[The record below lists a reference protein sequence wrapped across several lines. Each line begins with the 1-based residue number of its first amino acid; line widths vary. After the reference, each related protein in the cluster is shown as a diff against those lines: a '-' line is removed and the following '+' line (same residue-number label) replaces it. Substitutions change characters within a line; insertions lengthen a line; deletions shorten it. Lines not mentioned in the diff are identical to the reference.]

1 MSSHA
6 STIDVTELT
15 IPTFHAALREG
26 RTTITAVVGAY
37 LSRIAQHDP
46 IIKSLITIN
55 PNALTEAAEKDAET
69 DRLLQRN
76 AGSTSTT
83 ATDIASLPALHGVPI
98 LLKDNYT
105 THDLPTSGG
114 AKALATLTSK
124 RDSNVVRKLR
134 QSGAIILAK
143 ANLHEFAL
151 HGTTTSSLGGQTLNP
166 YDLTRTPGGSS
177 GGTGAGLAL
186 NLGMVG
192 CGTDTVNSL
201 RSPASACSIV
211 GFRPSVGRVDTDGI
225 VPVSETQDVAGPMGR
240 CVGDVRVLFDV
251 MKGVSSSQGSETETE
266 SKSVFRIGI
275 LEEYFHLETP
285 PSSSSSNTNLE
296 LEPELVAENAI
307 VQDITRKALSL
318 ISSVQDPSNTNTNI
332 NLNISITLVP
342 VPASSHNDIS
352 WSVSHLLRNA
362 DTQAFEFRESLNEFL
377 QSDQISSPHPSLES
391 IASSGEYDKKA
402 VTDVFTLPPSDKHRY
417 SRQSSEYQ
425 TRLALIESLKNSV
438 REMFAEHDIDALVY
452 PHQRHFP
459 IKIGPTIQPARNGI
473 LAALTGRPAV
483 CIPAGFSP
491 ATPDA
496 PKGVPIGLELM
507 GREGGDEV
515 LLELAEFIEGIL
527 PARKVSHLN
536 YTDGSLSG

>member
-46 IIKSLITIN
+46 TIKSLITIN

-83 ATDIASLPALHGVPI
+83 ATATATATATLPALHGVPI

-124 RDSNVVRKLR
+124 RDGNVVRKLR
-134 QSGAIILAK
+134 HSGAIILAK

-166 YDLTRTPGGSS
+166 YDITRTPGGSS

-211 GFRPSVGRVDTDGI
+211 GFRPSVGRVDTEGI

-251 MKGVSSSQGSETETE
+251 MKGESSSQGSETE
-266 SKSVFRIGI
+266 SKSVFRIGV

-285 PSSSSSNTNLE
+285 TSSSSSNANLG

-307 VQDITRKALSL
+307 VQDVTRKALSL
-318 ISSVQDPSNTNTNI
+318 ISSAQDPSNTNI
-332 NLNISITLVP
+332 NITLVP
-342 VPASSHNDIS
+342 IPASSHNDVD
-352 WSVSHLLRNA
+352 WSVTHLLSNG
-362 DTQAFEFRESLNEFL
+362 DTQAFEFRECLNEFL
-377 QSDQISSPHPSLES
+377 QLDQISSPHPSLES
-391 IASSGEYDKKA
+391 IASSGEIDQKA
-402 VTDVFTLPPSDKHRY
+402 VTGVFTLPLSDKHRY
-417 SRQSSEYQ
+417 SRQSTEYQ
-425 TRLALIESLKNSV
+425 TRLTLIESLKNSV
-438 REMFAEHDIDALVY
+438 REIFTKHDIDALVY

-483 CIPAGFSP
+483 CIPAGFGP
-491 ATPDA
+491 ATLEA
-496 PKGVPIGLELM
+496 PQGVPIGLELM

-515 LLELAEFIEGIL
+515 LLDLAELIEGIIS
-527 PARKVSHLN
+527 ARKVSHLN
-536 YTDGSLSG
+536 CTGGNPSR

>member
-46 IIKSLITIN
+46 TIKSLIAIN

-83 ATDIASLPALHGVPI
+83 ARLPALHGVPV

-166 YDLTRTPGGSS
+166 YDITRTPGGSS

-211 GFRPSVGRVDTDGI
+211 GFRPSVGRVDAEGI

-251 MKGVSSSQGSETETE
+251 MKGDSLSQGSETE

-285 PSSSSSNTNLE
+285 PSSSSSDANLE

-307 VQDITRKALSL
+307 VQDVTRKALSL
-318 ISSVQDPSNTNTNI
+318 ISSAQDPSNTNV
-332 NLNISITLVP
+332 NLDISITLVP
-342 VPASSHNDIS
+342 IPASNHNDVD
-352 WSVSHLLRNA
+352 WSASHLLSNG
-362 DTQAFEFRESLNEFL
+362 DTQAFEFREYLNEFL
-377 QSDQISSPHPSLES
+377 QSDQISSPHTSLES
-391 IASSGEYDKKA
+391 IASSGEYDQKA
-402 VTDVFTLPPSDKHRY
+402 VTDVFTLPLSDKHRY

-425 TRLALIESLKNSV
+425 TRLTLIESLKNSV
-438 REMFAEHDIDALVY
+438 REIFTKHDVDALVY

-483 CIPAGFSP
+483 CIPGKF
-491 ATPDA
+491 
-496 PKGVPIGLELM
+496 KLFL
-507 GREGGDEV
+507 
-515 LLELAEFIEGIL
+515 
-527 PARKVSHLN
+527 
-536 YTDGSLSG
+536 